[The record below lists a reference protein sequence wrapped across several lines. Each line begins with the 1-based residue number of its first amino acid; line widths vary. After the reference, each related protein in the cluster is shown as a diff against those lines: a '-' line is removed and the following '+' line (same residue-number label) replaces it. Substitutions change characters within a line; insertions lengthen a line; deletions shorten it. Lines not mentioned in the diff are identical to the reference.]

1 MYGGNCLR
9 GNCAR
14 GNYTGGIVRGV
25 IVWRAIGMGGSCP
38 GEWFWGAVSWR
49 VIVRGGGNC
58 PGRNCPRAIIVPS
71 N

>member
-25 IVWRAIGMGGSCP
+25 IVWRAIGMGGSCS
-38 GEWFWGAVSWR
+38 GNGS
-49 VIVRGGGNC
+49 GGQLVG
-58 PGRNCPRAIIVPS
+58 G
-71 N
+71 